1 MLQRTFKGIPDCW
14 RAIVWHSFLDRQAMD
29 LGNRETEQQLIQ
41 SYYVCPCYTLTQDLL
56 EHDCEDDAQIDLDV
70 PRTISEHIFFRQRY
84 GAGQR
89 LLFQVLHCISLKFPH
104 HGYVQG
110 MAPIAA
116 TLLCY
121 YPDDI
126 AFVML
131 VRLWQDKGL
140 ANFFSPE
147 FDGLMTAFKSLEETL
162 KSRLVGKQL
171 V

>member
-1 MLQRTFKGIPDCW
+1 
-14 RAIVWHSFLDRQAMD
+14 
-29 LGNRETEQQLIQ
+29 
-41 SYYVCPCYTLTQDLL
+41 
-56 EHDCEDDAQIDLDV
+56 LDV

-84 GAGQR
+84 GEGQR
-89 LLFQVLHCISLKFPH
+89 LLFQVLHCISLKFPN

-121 YPDDI
+121 FPDDI

-140 ANFFSPE
+140 KNFFAQE
-147 FDGLMTAFKSLEETL
+147 FDGLMSAFKSLEDTL
-162 KSRLVGKQL
+162 KERPVGKKL
-171 V
+171 VCFHSTEVM